1 MDNQRHT
8 LNKKSE
14 HVYHYKIAGLVAGAL
29 FLGTLISAVLFL
41 SGDKILHS
49 YFETSD
55 YLYRIETHR
64 MYTLQNWVNE
74 NNISASDTDQLSE
87 WMSQQNLSNMF
98 IQRNDNSLFRNLS
111 TKSFSSSTVFQIQ
124 SLPDVAKRN
133 AHRID
138 FSDGA
143 ADVFIYEGFE
153 QKYYIILF
161 LSTGLIGILTSM
173 LIFFSGFKKEINDI
187 RILNQKISDIGA
199 GSLDTPIS
207 ITGNDEIAYL
217 TSGIESMRVSLLEKE
232 QHEQE
237 MKQAQQRLVLGMA
250 HDLRTPLATLL
261 TDLELLKRQPSETD
275 KLKYAERA
283 LTKTQEIRTLSD
295 QLFEYFLA
303 SAEEPVFLEPCESA
317 KYALGDYLSELYL
330 YLSQEGF
337 EVYAEELFS
346 QEVKV
351 RIHME
356 YMNRIIN
363 NIFSNI
369 QKYADRQES
378 IFFSTNRTDDYLVIS
393 FRNKIAAAPYSPS
406 TGIGVKNIA
415 LMMQK
420 MNGKMEQFAD
430 SPYYEIQLYFP
441 ICQDSFPSE
450 STC

>member
-1 MDNQRHT
+1 
-8 LNKKSE
+8 
-14 HVYHYKIAGLVAGAL
+14 
-29 FLGTLISAVLFL
+29 
-41 SGDKILHS
+41 
-49 YFETSD
+49 
-55 YLYRIETHR
+55 
-64 MYTLQNWVNE
+64 
-74 NNISASDTDQLSE
+74 
-87 WMSQQNLSNMF
+87 
-98 IQRNDNSLFRNLS
+98 
-111 TKSFSSSTVFQIQ
+111 
-124 SLPDVAKRN
+124 
-133 AHRID
+133 
-138 FSDGA
+138 
-143 ADVFIYEGFE
+143 
-153 QKYYIILF
+153 
-161 LSTGLIGILTSM
+161 
-173 LIFFSGFKKEINDI
+173 
-187 RILNQKISDIGA
+187 
-199 GSLDTPIS
+199 
-207 ITGNDEIAYL
+207 
-217 TSGIESMRVSLLEKE
+217 MRVSLLEKE

-283 LTKTQEIRTLSD
+283 LIKTQEIRTLSD

-303 SAEEPVFLEPCESA
+303 SAEEPVLLEPCESA

-430 SPYYEIQLYFP
+430 SNYYEIQLYFP
-441 ICQDSFPSE
+441 ICQVTVPPLNQPANTHHRPILSQLSLTRITHQVSRAFDLNFTSHFASIIHELKFQECPRHSFSLYRRTFLYYE
-450 STC
+450 

>member
-1 MDNQRHT
+1 
-8 LNKKSE
+8 
-14 HVYHYKIAGLVAGAL
+14 
-29 FLGTLISAVLFL
+29 
-41 SGDKILHS
+41 
-49 YFETSD
+49 
-55 YLYRIETHR
+55 

-283 LTKTQEIRTLSD
+283 LIKTQEIRTLSD

-303 SAEEPVFLEPCESA
+303 SAAEPVL
-317 KYALGDYLSELYL
+317 L
-330 YLSQEGF
+330 
-337 EVYAEELFS
+337 
-346 QEVKV
+346 
-351 RIHME
+351 
-356 YMNRIIN
+356 
-363 NIFSNI
+363 
-369 QKYADRQES
+369 
-378 IFFSTNRTDDYLVIS
+378 
-393 FRNKIAAAPYSPS
+393 
-406 TGIGVKNIA
+406 
-415 LMMQK
+415 
-420 MNGKMEQFAD
+420 
-430 SPYYEIQLYFP
+430 
-441 ICQDSFPSE
+441 
-450 STC
+450 